1 MVVSAQQVAHA
12 DATTGKFALH
22 LAQSNG
28 FNLPD
33 AFAGK
38 ALAAFLGGLVI
49 AQGGGAGVGRGRRE
63 RHVGYRGEWFQY
75 TLACFRKSVTNC
87 CNFVRW
93 WAVSRWRKRT
103 FDADGHSACWSRYA
117 TDQGACIANAVI
129 RQSHT
134 IGELNAP
141 SLGAT
146 TWPS

>member
-12 DATTGKFALH
+12 DAATGKFALH
-22 LAQSNG
+22 LVHGNG

-87 CNFVRW
+87 CNFVRL

-103 FDADGHSACWSRYA
+103 FDADGHGDQLHRLATGSR
-117 TDQGACIANAVI
+117 
-129 RQSHT
+129 
-134 IGELNAP
+134 
-141 SLGAT
+141 
-146 TWPS
+146 